1 MIRVFQWSFNRFSI
15 GFNEWSD
22 KTDLELKFF
31 RRDTGNKDSSANK
44 I

>member
-1 MIRVFQWSFNRFSI
+1 MEYVSI
-15 GFNEWSD
+15 GFNESSD
-22 KTDLELKFF
+22 KTDWELKFS